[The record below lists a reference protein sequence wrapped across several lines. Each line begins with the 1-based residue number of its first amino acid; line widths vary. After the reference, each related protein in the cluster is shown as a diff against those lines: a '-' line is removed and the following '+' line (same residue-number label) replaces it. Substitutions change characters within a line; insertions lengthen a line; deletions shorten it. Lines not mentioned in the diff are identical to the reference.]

1 VINDQQDVLQ
11 VLDAI
16 QEEHAQA
23 LGDGHRIIYGVAGSG
38 KTVLLVAR
46 AKRLAQAGHKR
57 VLVTCYNYMLA
68 DQLREQLRDYSAV
81 SVKTFHAWAI
91 GQGLSWQPDEPNDAF
106 GERLLTHLTDNAER
120 VNKYDAVLIDEAQD
134 FEPSWF
140 TCLLSAMED
149 PEHGDLLIV
158 ADGCQGLYRRT
169 KISWSQLGI
178 KARGRTISCSYQLD
192 RNYRNSREI
201 IALAETFAFSN
212 TDANDLDAI
221 QSVRVNMSRCEL
233 SRIRTSPREP
243 AW

>member
-1 VINDQQDVLQ
+1 
-11 VLDAI
+11 
-16 QEEHAQA
+16 
-23 LGDGHRIIYGVAGSG
+23 
-38 KTVLLVAR
+38 
-46 AKRLAQAGHKR
+46 
-57 VLVTCYNYMLA
+57 M
-68 DQLREQLRDYSAV
+68 
-81 SVKTFHAWAI
+81 
-91 GQGLSWQPDEPNDAF
+91 
-106 GERLLTHLTDNAER
+106 
-120 VNKYDAVLIDEAQD
+120 NKYDAVLIDEAQD